1 MYPTVAETHNPL
13 ELPVQCHGTTNVDYV
28 YAIDYDQYGCLII
41 IHVNCHGRH
50 RPGAS
55 SIETSASTT
64 DLCCAT
70 CGSISNGG

>member
-1 MYPTVAETHNPL
+1 MYPTVAETHNPF

-28 YAIDYDQYGCLII
+28 YAVDNDQYGCLII
-41 IHVNCHGRH
+41 IHVNCHRRH
-50 RPGAS
+50 EPGAS
-55 SIETSASTT
+55 T